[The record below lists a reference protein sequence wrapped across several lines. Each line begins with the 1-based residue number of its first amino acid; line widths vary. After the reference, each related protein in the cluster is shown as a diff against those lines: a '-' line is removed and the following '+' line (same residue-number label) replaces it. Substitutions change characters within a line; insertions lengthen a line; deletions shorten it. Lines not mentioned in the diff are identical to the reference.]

1 MSVITPECLEYLHDG
16 FYAAIRP
23 LRLPLIP
30 QDVFGPDFAVRVLHA
45 ALNISLHL
53 HTLPWHR
60 QKSQT
65 GSRIQHLEPSIK
77 YCKLYVST
85 GALNSLQK
93 KS

>member
-1 MSVITPECLEYLHDG
+1 MSVIAPGCLEYLHDG
-16 FYAAIRP
+16 SYAAIRP

-65 GSRIQHLEPSIK
+65 SSRFQQRITPGTHL
-77 YCKLYVST
+77 
-85 GALNSLQK
+85 
-93 KS
+93 